1 MKINN
6 FDWSSLHTL
15 PLDEAVLFFNH
26 SFLNLV
32 NEFIPSKEVTVRSD
46 DKPWYDT
53 EIRKH
58 SRKRDR
64 LKSIAF
70 KSKRQTDWRNF
81 KKVRN
86 KVNNLKRHAKERF
99 YNNLEL
105 NLTESF
111 SNNKRDF
118 WRLTRYF
125 VKKNTASCSI
135 PPLCTLGDDNVTKLH
150 TTDKENFQKITNSN
164 LDSIIITENEFK
176 EIIDLLNINK
186 ASGPDLINHK
196 MLKYVS
202 TAVSK
207 PLTIIFNRSLQE
219 KHYPEPWKKNNVVP
233 LFKKGDKSD
242 SSNYRPV
249 SLSSPI
255 GKVME
260 RVVFKNLYNHLQ
272 SNNLLYKYQSGF
284 VPGHSTT
291 FQLIDIYHHIC
302 QSFDDKQYSCFL

>member
-1 MKINN
+1 MKTNN
-6 FDWSSLHTL
+6 FDWSPLHTL

-26 SFLNLV
+26 SFLNIV
-32 NEFIPSKEVTVRSD
+32 NECIPSKEVTVRSD

-53 EIRKH
+53 EIRKN

-64 LKSIAF
+64 LISIAF
-70 KSKRQTDWRNF
+70 KSNRPTDWRNF

-111 SNNKRDF
+111 SNNKKDF

-125 VKKNTASCSI
+125 VKKNTALCSI

-150 TTDKENFQKITNSN
+150 TTDKEKADCLNEYFTSVSIVFDENTQLPNFQKITNSN
-164 LDSIIITENEFK
+164 LDSNIITENEVK

-202 TAVSK
+202 TVVSK

-219 KHYPEPWKKNNVVP
+219 QHYPESWKRLMLCICLRKGIKLIHLIID
-233 LFKKGDKSD
+233 LFLF
-242 SSNYRPV
+242 RA
-249 SLSSPI
+249 
-255 GKVME
+255 
-260 RVVFKNLYNHLQ
+260 
-272 SNNLLYKYQSGF
+272 
-284 VPGHSTT
+284 
-291 FQLIDIYHHIC
+291 QLV
-302 QSFDDKQYSCFL
+302 K